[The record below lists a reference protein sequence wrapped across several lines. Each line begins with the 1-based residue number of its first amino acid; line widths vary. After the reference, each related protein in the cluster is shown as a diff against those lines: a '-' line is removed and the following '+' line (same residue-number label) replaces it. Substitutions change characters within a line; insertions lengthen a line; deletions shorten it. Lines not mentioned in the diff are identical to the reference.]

1 MRVLG
6 TREKS
11 NCCFRLGRD
20 EELKRPSLLSRFLPL
35 LPHQAMSTTMRRTD
49 AASQATL
56 QPLDNAEQGE
66 IGLADL
72 VTNQPS

>member
-20 EELKRPSLLSRFLPL
+20 EELKRLSRFLPL
-35 LPHQAMSTTMRRTD
+35 LPHHQAMSTTMRRTD